1 MLCLQSTSFFTDKS
15 FDCYID
21 ADLVAYCKDAQ
32 SFSRRYCFEDAMQYL
47 KDTGRER
54 IGILYGLR
62 RTGKTV
68 LMQQLAMQ
76 HADRSV
82 YIICNASKT
91 LLSDVLNKIREL
103 KTQGYKYFY
112 VDEITFCSDFID
124 IINLLPPLAG
134 SDCRIVCAG
143 TDSFG
148 FILARHYLYDRTY
161 MIHTTYISYKEYTE
175 LVGGTIDD
183 YIHFGGTFLKGRAAK
198 DKKEIIAPYILN
210 KDIREYIDTSIVS
223 NLLHSVERLSEYE
236 NLAKYEPLVQVSE
249 MNMLREMITLA
260 VNRAGF
266 SFAAKQ
272 LHSVV
277 SAKDIAHASRVL
289 SRRLVDWKQ
298 GVYLP
303 SEQQLTKPQLEE
315 LELAIQILNDED
327 FIAAFWDSICIQTP
341 RLFDPITYIQKTLN
355 LLQSYLFELDVLYSL
370 CEVQFTLA
378 NNEIIA
384 RQNNVVSF
392 SQPGL
397 LYGYTKQLLAMVT
410 PTVHDTFVQ
419 EIVTSKIET
428 ISLGEIL
435 EVVVATAVR
444 KELPEGQYYIAKCKF
459 NLQQTGEYDLAVC
472 DMRNKHST
480 IIEVKHSDKFVPE
493 QAKHLWNK
501 QFQTAFETSL
511 PKVTRRIILYAGK
524 SEILSMEDFPK
535 IEYINVSDFL
545 TDIPGVLDM

>member
-1 MLCLQSTSFFTDKS
+1 M
-15 FDCYID
+15 
-21 ADLVAYCKDAQ
+21 
-32 SFSRRYCFEDAMQYL
+32 
-47 KDTGRER
+47 
-54 IGILYGLR
+54 
-62 RTGKTV
+62 
-68 LMQQLAMQ
+68 
-76 HADRSV
+76 
-82 YIICNASKT
+82 
-91 LLSDVLNKIREL
+91 
-103 KTQGYKYFY
+103 
-112 VDEITFCSDFID
+112 
-124 IINLLPPLAG
+124 
-134 SDCRIVCAG
+134 
-143 TDSFG
+143 
-148 FILARHYLYDRTY
+148 
-161 MIHTTYISYKEYTE
+161 
-175 LVGGTIDD
+175 
-183 YIHFGGTFLKGRAAK
+183 
-198 DKKEIIAPYILN
+198 
-210 KDIREYIDTSIVS
+210 
-223 NLLHSVERLSEYE
+223 
-236 NLAKYEPLVQVSE
+236 
-249 MNMLREMITLA
+249 
-260 VNRAGF
+260 
-266 SFAAKQ
+266 
-272 LHSVV
+272 
-277 SAKDIAHASRVL
+277 
-289 SRRLVDWKQ
+289 
-298 GVYLP
+298 YLP

-315 LELAIQILNDED
+315 LELAIHILNDED

-472 DMRNKHST
+472 DMQNKHST

-545 TDIPGVLDM
+545 TDIPEVLDM